1 MIKQMNLNVENCR
14 EYLFFKVDG
23 DVGVATNEIG
33 LLENSQVFGLLS
45 MVVIEKEK
53 DVYFRYD
60 LSAWENIRPL
70 FFKGFSKERLHKFL
84 IDIVE
89 TLLHSKKIGLQ
100 LGNIVA
106 DKRYIYIDP
115 LSGRPLF
122 FYMPIKN
129 NQYETGT
136 VKDFLISLLWMAP
149 YDEKDDLSFF
159 MKIHN
164 YLVQAEEIDLL
175 DFKETLEVL
184 ASVPDESDQPQD
196 GNREP
201 LGKKPTGGSTGK
213 SSPSR
218 QAKKQPAGKKA
229 SFYSPGKGEVLLED
243 QNEGLVS
250 HNRSVTHD
258 KQTGQKLEIEEEI
271 QYKRVTRTELGETRA
286 AGEVAAALAAT
297 QINVVHQ
304 NGQGIFVEIEHQ
316 DEGTTVLG
324 VADEESRVLAVAD
337 EGTTT
342 LGIDAPQPFLLTV
355 ANREKIGIIKDVFK
369 LGRDAK
375 NVDYISNNKAVG
387 RVHAHILTEDGEYF
401 LKDNRSTNGSFVND
415 IKLARNEKVKI
426 KHDDRITLANEEF
439 IFKVF

>member
-1 MIKQMNLNVENCR
+1 M
-14 EYLFFKVDG
+14 
-23 DVGVATNEIG
+23 
-33 LLENSQVFGLLS
+33 LE
-45 MVVIEKEK
+45 
-53 DVYFRYD
+53 
-60 LSAWENIRPL
+60 A
-70 FFKGFSKERLHKFL
+70 
-84 IDIVE
+84 
-89 TLLHSKKIGLQ
+89 
-100 LGNIVA
+100 
-106 DKRYIYIDP
+106 
-115 LSGRPLF
+115 
-122 FYMPIKN
+122 
-129 NQYETGT
+129 
-136 VKDFLISLLWMAP
+136 
-149 YDEKDDLSFF
+149 
-159 MKIHN
+159 
-164 YLVQAEEIDLL
+164 
-175 DFKETLEVL
+175 L
-184 ASVPDESDQPQD
+184 ASVSDESVLPQTEY
-196 GNREP
+196 REP

-218 QAKKQPAGKKA
+218 PAKKQPAGKKA

-243 QNEGLVS
+243 QNEGQVS
-250 HNRSVTHD
+250 HNQRVTHD

-271 QYKRVTRTELGETRA
+271 QYKRVTRTELGETRS

-297 QINVVHQ
+297 QINVVPR

-324 VADEESRVLAVAD
+324 VADEESGVLAVAD

-355 ANREKIGIIKDVFK
+355 ANREKVGIAKDVFK

-439 IFKVF
+439 VFKVY